1 MSNDQTPIMTMRFKF
16 KRTAS
21 LRFLSHL
28 DQQSAFQRAFRRAKI
43 PFAYSNGFHAHP
55 KLSFALALSVGMT
68 SSSEY
73 ADLRLTEE
81 VNPSEFVSAV
91 NASLPD
97 GLKILDAKLIKGKVD
112 SLSASIKSSSYRIKI
127 LDHKYDK
134 LLSEEIQNYLN
145 QNEILVEKRNK
156 KGRLQM
162 IDARPFIKQF
172 SVVQDDHDDLQF
184 NLSLNYQDQKTIKPT
199 IILRSFET
207 FAHREFGD
215 DLLWQVHREN
225 LELSSK

>member
-1 MSNDQTPIMTMRFKF
+1 MRIRSFH
-16 KRTAS
+16 
-21 LRFLSHL
+21 SHW
-28 DQQSAFQRAFRRAKI
+28 
-43 PFAYSNGFHAHP
+43 
-55 KLSFALALSVGMT
+55 
-68 SSSEY
+68 
-73 ADLRLTEE
+73 LTEE
-81 VNPSEFVSAV
+81 VNPDEFVSAV
-91 NASLPD
+91 NESLPD
-97 GLKILDAKLIKGKVD
+97 GLKILDAKLIKGKVN

-134 LLSEEIQNYLN
+134 LLSDEIQNYLN

-172 SVVQDDHDDLQF
+172 SVFQDDHDDLQF

>member
-1 MSNDQTPIMTMRFKF
+1 MNNDQTPILTMRFKF
-16 KRTAS
+16 MRTAL

-28 DQQSAFQRAFRRAKI
+28 DQQSTFQRAFRRAKI

-81 VNPSEFVSAV
+81 VKPNEFISAV
-91 NASLPD
+91 NEVLPD
-97 GLKILDAKLIKGKVD
+97 GLKILDAKLIKGKVN
-112 SLSASIKSSSYRIKI
+112 SLSASINSSSYRIKI
-127 LDHKYDK
+127 LDRKYDRS
-134 LLSEEIQNYLN
+134 LSDDVQNYLN

-156 KGRLQM
+156 RGKLQL

-172 SVVQDDHDDLQF
+172 SVSQDNHDDLQF
-184 NLSLNYQDQKTIKPT
+184 NLSLNYQNQKTIKPT
-199 IILRSFET
+199 IILSSFEA

-225 LELSSK
+225 LKLSTE